1 MVDKTFNGNGG
12 SLTNGMNWTPPGV
25 PAATDTAFMPS
36 GSGILG
42 GSNLNGATLDYG
54 IPAPS
59 DTNAP
64 ALTLW
69 DARLDL
75 DVYGFGGQAITAEDN
90 STLNIDFSN
99 AAPPVGLTVDIAPYD
114 TLNGTVGAVADHTL
128 VVLGQSSVYNHTGST
143 DLETGGTAILDTNTL
158 GIGDWILEFMSQL
171 AVAGGFDQTVT
182 SHGGFLNL
190 ETPTL
195 FTGQVSMSSAEPTPV
210 APDVLLDNLV
220 ATGAKYDGQTLS
232 ILWGS
237 QVIDRIHISDPDSFK
252 VFQTSSGVNIWAR
265 DPTDPTINQ
274 GTLLLK
280 T

>member
-99 AAPPVGLTVDIAPYD
+99 AAP
-114 TLNGTVGAVADHTL
+114 
-128 VVLGQSSVYNHTGST
+128 
-143 DLETGGTAILDTNTL
+143 
-158 GIGDWILEFMSQL
+158 
-171 AVAGGFDQTVT
+171 
-182 SHGGFLNL
+182 
-190 ETPTL
+190 
-195 FTGQVSMSSAEPTPV
+195 
-210 APDVLLDNLV
+210 
-220 ATGAKYDGQTLS
+220 
-232 ILWGS
+232 
-237 QVIDRIHISDPDSFK
+237 R
-252 VFQTSSGVNIWAR
+252 SG
-265 DPTDPTINQ
+265 
-274 GTLLLK
+274 
-280 T
+280 